1 MQQYLNIGAI
11 YTPKQLVCSRNLSQ
25 YGNTSQDSQG
35 EMARRMYDMTTRRK
49 EVRTMKK
56 SLTRTDCSG
65 DPVVSRDNK
74 TRKSNAQLHIR
85 MFLLMAALFAI
96 LYGVLTAVGHFTNI
110 TSTWFYVLA
119 SLAIMGLEYL
129 IGPFLVGAAMRVNW
143 VSEQEEP
150 ELHRMVAELA
160 YAAHL
165 PKPKVGISQIS
176 IPSVFAYG
184 RTQKD
189 GRICITRGLRD
200 LLSAN
205 ELRAVLGHE
214 MSHIRNRDMIIITLL
229 SAIPMILYNIGRGL
243 MPSNSGD
250 SDSDSG
256 QSVIFALAVFI
267 VFFVLYF
274 ITELL
279 VLYGS
284 RIREYYADR
293 GSIRLGNEPRY
304 LAAALYRL
312 TMSDNK
318 AKTGTELEGIE
329 HARAF
334 LFSDPSVSW
343 SQISELM
350 QIRPSANLNSDTLF
364 ELRNRPVKLG
374 IRKTLVE
381 VFSTHPDVLKR
392 IKALSEL

>member
-1 MQQYLNIGAI
+1 MPVKKTGESNMQ
-11 YTPKQLVCSRNLSQ
+11 
-25 YGNTSQDSQG
+25 
-35 EMARRMYDMTTRRK
+35 MRRK
-49 EVRTMKK
+49 EVRTMKG
-56 SLTRTDCSG
+56 SQTTTDCSG
-65 DPVVSRDNK
+65 NPVISRDSK
-74 TRKSNAQLHIR
+74 TSKSNARLHIR

-96 LYGVLTAVGHFTNI
+96 LCGVLTAVGHFTNI
-110 TSTWFYVLA
+110 TGTWFYVLA
-119 SLAIMGLEYL
+119 SLAIVGLEYL
-129 IGPFLVGAAMRVNW
+129 IGPFLVGAAMRVKW

-176 IPSVFAYG
+176 IPNAFAYG

-189 GRICITRGLRD
+189 GRICITRGLRNILTAD
-200 LLSAN
+200 

-229 SAIPMILYNIGRGL
+229 SAIPMILYIIGRGL
-243 MPSNSGD
+243 VPSNSGD

-256 QSVIFALAVFI
+256 QSVIFALVVFI
-267 VFFVLYF
+267 VFLVLYY

-293 GSIRLGNEPRY
+293 GSIRLGNEPQY

-312 TMSDNK
+312 TMFDNR
-318 AKTGTELEGIE
+318 AKTGTELEGIQP
-329 HARAF
+329 ARAF
-334 LFSDPSVSW
+334 LFSDPSVSR

-350 QIRPSANLNSDTLF
+350 QIRASANLNTDTLF
-364 ELRNRPVKLG
+364 ELRSRPVKLG

-381 VFSTHPDVLKR
+381 AFSTHPDVLKR